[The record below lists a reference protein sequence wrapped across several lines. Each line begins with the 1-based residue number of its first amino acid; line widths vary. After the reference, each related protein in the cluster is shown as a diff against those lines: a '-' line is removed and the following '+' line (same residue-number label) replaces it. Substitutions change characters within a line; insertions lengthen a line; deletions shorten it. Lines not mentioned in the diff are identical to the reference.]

1 MSEVLDVFSSRDS
14 LIEIEFPTH
23 ICLFVSPSLSH
34 PPARLLCGNVRVSGA
49 VTQHSR
55 WMATKRLHIYLQNGK
70 ELQRKGTGLK
80 GEKIMGCWEL
90 ISIFLELLLCL
101 FAIM

>member
-34 PPARLLCGNVRVSGA
+34 PPACLFCGNVRVSGA

-55 WMATKRLHIYLQNGK
+55 WMATKRLHICKTEKSSK
-70 ELQRKGTGLK
+70 EKEPG
-80 GEKIMGCWEL
+80 
-90 ISIFLELLLCL
+90 
-101 FAIM
+101 